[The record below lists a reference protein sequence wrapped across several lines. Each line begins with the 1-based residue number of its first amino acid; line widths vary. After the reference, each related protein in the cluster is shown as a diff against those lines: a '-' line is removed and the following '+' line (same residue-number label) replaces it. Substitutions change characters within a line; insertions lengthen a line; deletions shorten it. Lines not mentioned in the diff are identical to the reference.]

1 MTIILIIMVVFLVY
15 QLYFKTRDGKIL
27 DETLKTKKE
36 YIKDLTVEQEKLEKE
51 IKTCKTE
58 VEELENKLVENDE
71 KFKKLLELEKR
82 ENDLT
87 SQVKILNEKKINIS
101 DEVEK
106 LRNIKK
112 ELSIFK
118 NEMDLIDVGYFEEP
132 QYLFETSERFKE
144 EIKDIRE
151 QQKQMIINNEAVEV
165 PDFITLIDNDKLS
178 KQILNKQVKLMLK
191 AFNIECDN
199 LFSLLKTSNFSNIL
213 ERIEKVAKSIEE
225 LSVSFKCG
233 FSNDYVELKFKEC
246 ELQYQFKLKQQKE
259 KEEQQAIRE
268 QMKEEQQAIR
278 DYQKAILKAERDE
291 EVYKEALERI
301 KKQLEFSL
309 DEEREKLN
317 NKIEALELKLKQ
329 AEENSQR
336 AKSMAEQTKK
346 GHVYIISNIGSFGEN
361 IYKIGMTRRLEP
373 MDRIN
378 ELNNA
383 SVPFPFEVHAVIYSE
398 NAPEL
403 EKKLHNIFQNK
414 RVNMVNTRKEF
425 FNVDLL
431 EIKDAVEEIVNNDI
445 DFKITAVAEDYY
457 ESLKLKKRNSNFE

>member
-1 MTIILIIMVVFLVY
+1 MIIIVILLFLIILFLLNK
-15 QLYFKTRDGKIL
+15 LYLKKKNGKTL
-27 DETLKTKKE
+27 DETLKNKE
-36 YIKDLTVEQEKLEKE
+36 EEVQALNKEKE
-51 IKTCKTE
+51 ILSQDITKYKNNLVKE
-58 VEELENKLVENDE
+58 KEKYENLLKLANQEKELKKSVE
-71 KFKKLLELEKR
+71 
-82 ENDLT
+82 T
-87 SQVKILNEKKINIS
+87 LNEQNNNLKNEIKIAKES
-101 DEVEK
+101 Q
-106 LRNIKK
+106 K
-112 ELSIFK
+112 ELIVFK
-118 NEMDLIDVGYFEEP
+118 EEMDLIEVGFFEEP
-132 QYLFETSERFKE
+132 KYLFETSERFKE

-151 QQKQMIINNEAVEV
+151 QQKKMIQDNEVIEI
-165 PDFITLIDNDKLS
+165 PDFIALIDDDKIA
-178 KQILNKQVKLMLK
+178 KQILNKQAKLMLK
-191 AFNIECDN
+191 SFNLECDN
-199 LFSLLKTSNFSNIL
+199 LFSLLKPSNFSTIL

-225 LSVSFKCG
+225 LSLSFKCG
-233 FSNDYVELKFKEC
+233 FSNEYIELKFQEC

-268 QMKEEQQAIR
+268 QMREEQQAIR

-291 EVYKEALERI
+291 EIYKEALERI
-301 KKQLEFSL
+301 KKQLEFSVA
-309 DEEREKLN
+309 EEREKLEK
-317 NKIEALELKLKQ
+317 KIETLELKLKE
-329 AEENSQR
+329 AEESSQR

-403 EKKLHNIFQNK
+403 EKKLHNHFSNK

-431 EIKDAVEEIVNNDI
+431 EIKDTVSTLTDEYI
-445 DFKITAVAEDYY
+445 DFRITAIAEDYY
-457 ESLKLKKRNSNFE
+457 ESLRLKKMIEANNK

>member
-27 DETLKTKKE
+27 DETLKAKKE
-36 YIKDLTVEQEKLEKE
+36 YIQNLTIEQEKLEKE
-51 IKTCKTE
+51 IKTYKTE
-58 VEELENKLVENDE
+58 VEELENKLLENNE

-82 ENDLT
+82 ENDLINKVDIL
-87 SQVKILNEKKINIS
+87 SKKKESISNEVKHLES
-101 DEVEK
+101 T
-106 LRNIKK
+106 KK

-118 NEMDLIDVGYFEEP
+118 NEMDLINVGYFEEP

-151 QQKQMIINNEAVEV
+151 QQKQMILNNEAVEV

-199 LFSLLKTSNFSNIL
+199 LFGLLKTSNFSNIL

-233 FSNDYVELKFKEC
+233 FSNDYIELKFKEC

-301 KKQLEFSL
+301 KSQLEFSL

-317 NKIEALELKLKQ
+317 SKIEALELKLKQ

-346 GHVYIISNIGSFGEN
+346 GHVYVISNIGSFGEN

-425 FNVDLL
+425 FNVNLL
-431 EIKDAVEEIVNNDI
+431 EIKDAVEELVDNDI

-457 ESLKLKKRNSNFE
+457 ESLKLKTKTKDN

>member
-1 MTIILIIMVVFLVY
+1 MIIIVILLFLIILFLLNK
-15 QLYFKTRDGKIL
+15 LYLKKKNGKTL
-27 DETLKTKKE
+27 DETLKNKE
-36 YIKDLTVEQEKLEKE
+36 EEVQALNKEKE
-51 IKTCKTE
+51 ILSQDITKYKNNLVKE
-58 VEELENKLVENDE
+58 KEKYENLLKLANQEKELKKSVE
-71 KFKKLLELEKR
+71 
-82 ENDLT
+82 T
-87 SQVKILNEKKINIS
+87 LNEQNNNLKNEIKIAKES
-101 DEVEK
+101 Q
-106 LRNIKK
+106 K
-112 ELSIFK
+112 ELIVFK
-118 NEMDLIDVGYFEEP
+118 EEMDLIEVGFFEEP
-132 QYLFETSERFKE
+132 KYLFETSERFKE

-151 QQKQMIINNEAVEV
+151 QQKKMIQDNEAIEI
-165 PDFITLIDNDKLS
+165 PDFIALIDDDKIA
-178 KQILNKQVKLMLK
+178 KQILNKQAKLMLK
-191 AFNIECDN
+191 SFNLECDN
-199 LFSLLKTSNFSNIL
+199 LFSLLKPSNFSTIL

-225 LSVSFKCG
+225 LSLSFKCG
-233 FSNDYVELKFKEC
+233 FSNEYIELKFQEC

-268 QMKEEQQAIR
+268 QMREEQQAIR

-291 EVYKEALERI
+291 EIYKEALERI
-301 KKQLEFSL
+301 KKQLEFSVA
-309 DEEREKLN
+309 EEREKLEK
-317 NKIEALELKLKQ
+317 KIETLELKLKE
-329 AEENSQR
+329 AEESSQK

-403 EKKLHNIFQNK
+403 EKKLHNHFSNK

-431 EIKDAVEEIVNNDI
+431 EIKDTVSTLTDEYI
-445 DFKITAVAEDYY
+445 DFRITAIAEDYY
-457 ESLKLKKRNSNFE
+457 ESLRLKKMIEANNK

>member
-1 MTIILIIMVVFLVY
+1 MIIIVILLFLIILFLLNK
-15 QLYFKTRDGKIL
+15 LYLKKKNGKTL
-27 DETLKTKKE
+27 DETLKNKE
-36 YIKDLTVEQEKLEKE
+36 EEVQALNKEKE
-51 IKTCKTE
+51 ILSQDITKYKNNLVKE
-58 VEELENKLVENDE
+58 KEKYENLLKLANQEKELKKSVE
-71 KFKKLLELEKR
+71 
-82 ENDLT
+82 T
-87 SQVKILNEKKINIS
+87 LNEQNNNLKNEIKIAKES
-101 DEVEK
+101 Q
-106 LRNIKK
+106 K
-112 ELSIFK
+112 ELIVFK
-118 NEMDLIDVGYFEEP
+118 EEMDLIEVGFFEEP
-132 QYLFETSERFKE
+132 KYLFETSERFKE

-151 QQKQMIINNEAVEV
+151 QQKKMIQDNEAIEI
-165 PDFITLIDNDKLS
+165 PDFIALIDDDKIA
-178 KQILNKQVKLMLK
+178 KQILNKQAKLMLK
-191 AFNIECDN
+191 SFNLECDN
-199 LFSLLKTSNFSNIL
+199 LFSLLKPSNFSTIL

-225 LSVSFKCG
+225 LSLSFKCG
-233 FSNDYVELKFKEC
+233 FSNEYIELKFQEC

-268 QMKEEQQAIR
+268 QMREEQQAIR

-291 EVYKEALERI
+291 EIYKEALERI
-301 KKQLEFSL
+301 KKQLEFSVA
-309 DEEREKLN
+309 EEREKLEK
-317 NKIEALELKLKQ
+317 KIETLELKLKE
-329 AEENSQR
+329 AEESSQR

-403 EKKLHNIFQNK
+403 EKKLHNHFSNK

-431 EIKDAVEEIVNNDI
+431 EIKDTVSTLTDEYI
-445 DFKITAVAEDYY
+445 DFRITAIAEDYY
-457 ESLKLKKRNSNFE
+457 ESLRLKKMIEANNK